1 MLWGLSLTKVPLLL
15 SIDINECELETDNCH
30 MNADCTDTIG
40 SFECTCNSGFVGD
53 GVNCTSMYMS
63 LIICYWCGNVVK
75 HINCNLIV
83 QCSIMC
89 ICVAVIL
96 TLFSFC
102 SDINE
107 CELSSLNDCDEN
119 ADCIDTIGSY
129 NCSCNSG
136 YEGDGFNCTGY
147 TIM

>member
-63 LIICYWCGNVVK
+63 LKISYWCGNVVK

-83 QCSIMC
+83 QCSVMC
-89 ICVAVIL
+89 YLCCCYTDFV
-96 TLFSFC
+96 LFLFR
-102 SDINE
+102 
-107 CELSSLNDCDEN
+107 
-119 ADCIDTIGSY
+119 Y
-129 NCSCNSG
+129 
-136 YEGDGFNCTGY
+136 
-147 TIM
+147 